1 MALTIRKVG
10 ESYSLQRDDSTTA
23 PVVVDG
29 SALRIA
35 LREYCTDSHAEDV
48 IRRLGEGHQSVTV
61 EKQAVL
67 LNENDEVPEG
77 GQE

>member
-1 MALTIRKVG
+1 MRRQLTPAAPER
-10 ESYSLQRDDSTTA
+10 YDSNNTA
-23 PVVVDG
+23 AAIADE
-29 SALRIA
+29 SALRIF
-35 LREYCTDSHAEDV
+35 LKEYCTDSHAEDL
-48 IRRLGEGHQSVTV
+48 ISRLREGHQSVTV